1 MHCVLSARIECRS
14 SRVHRTEVCY
24 SLFLLIS
31 THGLTGPRC
40 RFFET
45 EGIAILTML
54 VAKYKIT
61 VKEEPQFT
69 SETFEQR
76 KARILKAHAVLT
88 LT

>member
-1 MHCVLSARIECRS
+1 MLSARIKCRS
-14 SRVHRTEVCY
+14 SRVPRTEVCY
-24 SLFLLIS
+24 SLFPLINI
-31 THGLTGPRC
+31 HGLTGPRR

-61 VKEEPQFT
+61 VKEEAQFA

-76 KARILKAHAVLT
+76 KARILKAHEVLT